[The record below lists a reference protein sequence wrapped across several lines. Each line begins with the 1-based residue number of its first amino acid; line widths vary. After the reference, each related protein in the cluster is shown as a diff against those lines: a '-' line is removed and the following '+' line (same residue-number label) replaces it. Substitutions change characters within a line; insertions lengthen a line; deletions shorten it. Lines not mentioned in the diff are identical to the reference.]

1 MARTDVRSELE
12 RADEIEI
19 TVVGRRTGRHITIP
33 VWFVIRGQSMYLL
46 PLRGSDTQWF
56 KNLLKNRDITVT
68 VGRAR
73 FTATVRIVRK
83 PDRVA
88 EVIELFRERYG
99 AVEVRK
105 YYTKMDVVVE
115 VPLPH

>member
-1 MARTDVRSELE
+1 
-12 RADEIEI
+12 
-19 TVVGRRTGRHITIP
+19 
-33 VWFVIRGQSMYLL
+33 
-46 PLRGSDTQWF
+46 
-56 KNLLKNRDITVT
+56 VT

-73 FTATVRIVRK
+73 FTATTRIVRK

-105 YYTKMDVVVE
+105 YYTKMDAVVE